1 MVGSLVQNLLIILSG
16 GLLAAWL
23 CRRLRLSVLVGY
35 LVVGA
40 MLGSGVLGWVNDED
54 LAIRHLA
61 EIGAFL
67 LLFSIGLELTLEELR
82 RLGRAFLL
90 GGSLQVL
97 LVAVPTTFLLVHWGL
112 SWRAAIMLAAA
123 TSFSSTVLVFKS
135 LAEWGQTATPLGR
148 RMISILLFQDAAL
161 VPLLLLIPLL
171 GQEERHVAWGDWGL
185 LGLKAVLLVA
195 TLVLLRRVLV
205 DWLLPRLSILRGPEL
220 LVLVVLV
227 VLGGVTWGCNWY
239 GLPPALGAFC
249 AGLLFSGNRLTHQVD
264 SLILP
269 FRETFS
275 AVFFVSLGLLLT
287 PRVLWQDPGPI
298 AAGFAGVLVL
308 KTAAAVVALRATG
321 LRWRA
326 SFGAGL
332 GLAHLGEF
340 SFLLAIFGVNQH
352 LIEEAAYQKWLC
364 VGVGSLMLT
373 PWLLRMGLRWAD
385 QPLRG
390 VEAPAGG
397 TPGAPRGAN
406 SALVIGVGPVGRQA
420 ASQLEMGGYDVCLI
434 DFSPVN
440 LNPFAQQ
447 GFRTVA
453 GDGTDPE
460 VLERASAAEANL
472 TVVCVPDDDA
482 AIRTVNA
489 VRALTTRARI
499 VVRCRY
505 RNNVEKLRQ
514 AGADEVV
521 SEEVEAIHALGR
533 ALEHR

>member
-1 MVGSLVQNLLIILSG
+1 MVGSLVQDLLMILSG
-16 GLLAAWL
+16 GLLAAWI

-35 LVVGA
+35 LLAGA
-40 MLGSGVLGWVNDED
+40 VLGSGALGLVRDEQQ
-54 LAIRHLA
+54 AIRHLA

-82 RLGRAFLL
+82 RLGRAFLI
-90 GGSLQVL
+90 GGSIQVL
-97 LVAVPTTFLLVHWGL
+97 AVAVPTALVLTRLGL
-112 SWRAAIMLAAA
+112 SWRAAVLLSAA

-135 LAEWGQTATPLGR
+135 LSEWGQTATPLGR

-161 VPLLLLIPLL
+161 VPLLLLVPIL
-171 GQEERHVAWGDWGL
+171 GQEGQQAQWADWGML
-185 LGLKAVLLVA
+185 LVKALLLVA
-195 TLVLLRRVLV
+195 ALVALRRILV
-205 DWLLPRLSILRGPEL
+205 GWLLPRLVILRGPEL

-227 VLGGVTWGCNWY
+227 VLGSITWGCNWY

-249 AGLLFSGNRLTHQVD
+249 AGLMFSGNRLTHQVD

-287 PRVLWQDPGPI
+287 PSVIWHQPGPI
-298 AAGFAGVLVL
+298 LLGLVWVLVL

-321 LRWRA
+321 LRWRT
-326 SFGAGL
+326 SLGAGL

-340 SFLLAIFGVNQH
+340 SFLLAIFGVNEK
-352 LIEEAAYQKWLC
+352 LLEEAHYQQWLC

-373 PWLLRMGLRWAD
+373 PLLLKIGLQWTERPVVDAD
-385 QPLRG
+385 
-390 VEAPAGG
+390 
-397 TPGAPRGAN
+397 GATRESPDTAR
-406 SALVIGVGPVGRQA
+406 SPHLALVVGVGPVGRQA
-420 ASQLEMGGYDVCLI
+420 ASQLELGGWDVCLI
-434 DFSPVN
+434 DLSPVN

-453 GDGTDPE
+453 GDGTDPD
-460 VLERASAAEANL
+460 VLQRAFATEAGMA
-472 TVVCVPDDDA
+472 VVCVPDDEA
-482 AIRTVNA
+482 SLHTVSAIRAIN
-489 VRALTTRARI
+489 VRVRI

-505 RNNVEKLRQ
+505 RTNVEMLRQ

-521 SEEVEAIHALGR
+521 SEEVEAIHALRR
-533 ALEHR
+533 ALENG